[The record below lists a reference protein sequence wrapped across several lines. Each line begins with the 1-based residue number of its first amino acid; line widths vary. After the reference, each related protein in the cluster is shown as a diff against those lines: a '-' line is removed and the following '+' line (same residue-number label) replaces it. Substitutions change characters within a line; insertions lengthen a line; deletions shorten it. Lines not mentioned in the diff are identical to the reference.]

1 MTAGSIV
8 DVGAVIDRSRFSRRQ
23 IAIVALCGLLMV
35 LDGYD
40 SGEIAFVGPSL
51 LREWHLQPSMLTL
64 LFTVNGIT
72 QIIAA
77 LFFGPVTDRY
87 GRRWLM
93 IGGTAFTGI
102 ASFASAYAMGPN
114 DFLFWRILC
123 ALGLAGVMTNAV
135 ALGAEFAPLRA
146 RSFAVIALYCGFA
159 VGQTLGAGI
168 AAQLIPADGWRIVM
182 IIGGV
187 LPVAVAVICVPI
199 LPESIRFLALRRPQ
213 SPVIAR
219 ELRKIDRTTTFDHDT
234 TFISAEKA
242 ATARPMR
249 ALFAEGRA
257 TSTLLV
263 WVVFV
268 MNITGLIF
276 LNSWVPTLLHAADV
290 PLAQALRVAMV
301 MQAGTIVSALFM
313 AWCMDRWGA
322 ARVLVP
328 AHLMGVIGLALFG
341 QTIGGAAWLMF
352 VMAAIM
358 GAGIQGAQ
366 TTMIGFTAGLY
377 PTAIRATGVG
387 SAFGIGRIGTIIGPI
402 YGGAMMSLALPVGDV
417 FLLGAIPA
425 AISSAAIIGLWLVP
439 RGAALRRNAVSTPG
453 M

>member
-1 MTAGSIV
+1 MPAGGVV
-8 DVGAVIDRSRFSRRQ
+8 DVGALIDRSRFSPRQ
-23 IAIVALCGLLMV
+23 LAIVALCGLIMV

-51 LREWHLQPSMLTL
+51 LREWHVQPSMLTL
-64 LFTVNGIT
+64 LFTVNGIA

-77 LFFGPVTDRY
+77 LFFGPITDRY
-87 GRRWLM
+87 GRRWIM
-93 IGGTAFTGI
+93 IAGI
-102 ASFASAYAMGPN
+102 AVTGLASFGSAYALGPN
-114 DFLFWRILC
+114 DFLAWRILC
-123 ALGLAGVMTNAV
+123 ALGLAGVMTNAI
-135 ALGAEFAPLRA
+135 ALGAEYAPARA

-168 AAQLIPADGWRIVM
+168 AAQVIPADGWRTVM

-187 LPVAVAVICVPI
+187 LPVAVALLCVFI
-199 LPESIRFLALRRPQ
+199 LPESIRFLALRRPH

-219 ELRKIDRTTTFDHDT
+219 ELRKIDPGAVFETSTVFT
-234 TFISAEKA
+234 SAEKA
-242 ATARPMR
+242 ATKRPVR
-249 ALFAEGRA
+249 ELFAEGRA
-257 TSTLLV
+257 PSTLLV
-263 WVVFV
+263 WLVFL

-276 LNSWVPTLLHAADV
+276 LNSWVPTLLHAANV
-290 PLAQALRVAMV
+290 PIAEALRVTMV

-328 AHLMGVIGLALFG
+328 AHLLGVVGLALFG
-341 QTIGGAAWLMF
+341 QTIGGTAWLTF
-352 VMAAIM
+352 AMAAVM

-366 TTMIGFTAGLY
+366 TAMIGFTAGLY

-402 YGGAMMSLALPVGDV
+402 YGGMVMSLALPVGDA
-417 FLLGAIPA
+417 FLVGAIPA
-425 AISSAAIIGLWLVP
+425 AISSVGII
-439 RGAALRRNAVSTPG
+439 ALSLLMRPTAPHRAVSTLTT
-453 M
+453 